1 MTAINSQK
9 LNSMDE
15 YFEQNS
21 KFFETGDSNGKKAF
35 FLLGAYCR
43 KVMEC
48 QEKQIAEAGT
58 DDIYQKR
65 LTSLVRSNMTYRVF
79 AELNK
84 LLDDIALKCD
94 TKIFYNYSGL
104 PKQYM
109 ILADFPTDKKALP
122 VEDSNTAFSLGLCQ
136 KF

>member
-1 MTAINSQK
+1 MTNTQK
-9 LNSMDE
+9 LDAE
-15 YFEQNS
+15 TYFEQNA
-21 KFFETGDSNGKKAF
+21 KFFESGDSNGKKAF
-35 FLLGAYCR
+35 FLLGQYTR

-48 QEKQIAEAGT
+48 QEKQVAEAGSE
-58 DDIYQKR
+58 DKYQKR

-94 TKIFYNYSGL
+94 SKLFYTYSGL

-109 ILADFPTDKKALP
+109 ILAELPNDKKALAFA
-122 VEDSNTAFSLGLCQ
+122 DANTAFSLGLCQ

>member
-1 MTAINSQK
+1 MTSSNEKK
-9 LNSMDE
+9 LDITE
-15 YFEQNS
+15 YFEANA
-21 KFFETGDSNGKKAF
+21 KFFESGDSNGKKAF
-35 FLLGAYCR
+35 FLLGQYTR

-48 QEKQIAEAGT
+48 QEKQVAEAST
-58 DDIYQKR
+58 EDKYQKR

-94 TKIFYNYSGL
+94 SKIFYTHSGL
-104 PKQYM
+104 SKQYM
-109 ILADFPTDKKALP
+109 INAELPTDKKALP

>member
-1 MTAINSQK
+1 MTNTQK
-9 LNSMDE
+9 LDTES

-21 KFFETGDSNGKKAF
+21 KFFESGDSNGKKAF
-35 FLLGAYCR
+35 FLLGQYTR

-48 QEKQIAEAGT
+48 QEKLVAENGGE
-58 DDIYQKR
+58 DKYQKR

-94 TKIFYNYSGL
+94 SKIFYNYSGL
-104 PKQYM
+104 SKQYM
-109 ILADFPTDKKALP
+109 INAELPTDKKALP

>member
-1 MTAINSQK
+1 MTTSNTQK
-9 LNSMDE
+9 LDVES

-21 KFFETGDSNGKKAF
+21 KFFESGDSNGKKAF
-35 FLLGAYCR
+35 FLLGQYTR

-48 QEKQIAEAGT
+48 QEKVIAENGGE
-58 DDIYQKR
+58 DKYQKR

-94 TKIFYNYSGL
+94 SKIFYTHSGL
-104 PKQYM
+104 SKQYM
-109 ILADFPTDKKALP
+109 INAELPNDKKALP

>member
-1 MTAINSQK
+1 MTATNEKK
-9 LNSMDE
+9 LDSE
-15 YFEQNS
+15 AYFEQNA
-21 KFFETGDSNGKKAF
+21 KFFESGDSNGKKAF

-48 QEKQIAEAGT
+48 QERNVAEAGT
-58 DDIYQKR
+58 DDRYQKR

-94 TKIFYNYSGL
+94 TKLFYNYSGL

-109 ILADFPTDKKALP
+109 ILADLPSNKKALP

>member
-1 MTAINSQK
+1 MTATNEKK
-9 LNSMDE
+9 LDLE
-15 YFEQNS
+15 AYFEQNA
-21 KFFETGDSNGKKAF
+21 KFFESGDSNGKKAF

-48 QEKQIAEAGT
+48 QERNVAEAGT
-58 DDIYQKR
+58 DDRYQKR

-109 ILADFPTDKKALP
+109 ILADLPTDKKALP
-122 VEDSNTAFSLGLCQ
+122 FEDSNTAFSLGLCQ